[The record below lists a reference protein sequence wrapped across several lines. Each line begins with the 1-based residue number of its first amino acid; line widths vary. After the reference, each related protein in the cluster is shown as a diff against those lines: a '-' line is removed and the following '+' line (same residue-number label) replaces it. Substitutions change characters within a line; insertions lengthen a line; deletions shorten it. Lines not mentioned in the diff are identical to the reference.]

1 MEMQQYFGGGGDG
14 DADWLHQLATLP
26 PLPMSSSLPPP
37 PLLMSE
43 GSCLPMAAAAAA
55 ALPLGDCSSA
65 LMIRAEEQMGCLQM
79 IPPPVVTDD
88 VYSSY
93 APNSVDVLPPFPAG
107 LDDPTAG
114 LDDALLM
121 DSFSDIDLEEFADA
135 IGPKIKTEPLDDAM
149 VPADYGFAAQA
160 QQARPVVIVNQE
172 QLDAPR
178 GVRPVDDPDEDDST
192 VVAGGYEAA
201 ATFLY
206 AEQKQVRPAPRRV
219 RKSGGGGSR
228 PAAAGKSLDHIGF
241 EELRTYFYMPITK
254 AAREMN
260 VGLTVLK
267 KRCRELGV
275 ARWPHRK
282 MKSLRSLILNIQE
295 MGKGAT
301 SPAAVQVELEA
312 LERYCARMEE
322 NPAIE
327 LTEQTKK
334 LRQACFKENYKR
346 RRAAASVN
354 MLDQYCY
361 NDLGSDEQMTLPQM
375 GFFGF

>member
-1 MEMQQYFGGGGDG
+1 MEMQQYYGGGGCDG
-14 DADWLHQLATLP
+14 DGDWFHQLATLP
-26 PLPMSSSLPPP
+26 PLPMGSSLPP

-43 GSCLPMAAAAAA
+43 GSCLPMATAA

-65 LMIRAEEQMGCLQM
+65 LMIRAEEQMGCQQM
-79 IPPPVVTDD
+79 IPPPAAADD

-93 APNSVDVLPPFPAG
+93 ASDNVVLPPFPAG

-121 DSFSDIDLEEFADA
+121 ESFSDIDLEEFADA
-135 IGPKIKTEPLDDAM
+135 VGHKIKTEPLDDAM
-149 VPADYGFAAQA
+149 VPADHDFAAQA
-160 QQARPVVIVNQE
+160 QQARPVVIMNQQ
-172 QLDAPR
+172 QLNAPH
-178 GVRPVDDPDEDDST
+178 GVRLLNDPDDDDST
-192 VVAGGYEAA
+192 VVAGGYDAA
-201 ATFLY
+201 AVGC

-219 RKSGGGGSR
+219 RKSSGGAR
-228 PAAAGKSLDHIGF
+228 PAAGGKSLDHIGF

-301 SPAAVQVELEA
+301 SPAAVQGELEA
-312 LERYCARMEE
+312 LERYCAIMEE

-354 MLDQYCY
+354 LLEHCY
-361 NDLGSDEQMTLPQM
+361 NDLGSHEQQMPLPQM

>member
-1 MEMQQYFGGGGDG
+1 MEMQQYFGGCGDG
-14 DADWLHQLATLP
+14 DADWFHQLALLP
-26 PLPMSSSLPPP
+26 PLPVSSSLPPLP
-37 PLLMSE
+37 MSE
-43 GSCLPMAAAAAA
+43 GSCLPMAAAAPT
-55 ALPLGDCSSA
+55 LPLGDCSSA
-65 LMIRAEEQMGCLQM
+65 LMIRPEEQMGCLQM
-79 IPPPVVTDD
+79 IPPQAVADD
-88 VYSSY
+88 EYSSY
-93 APNSVDVLPPFPAG
+93 ATNNVDVLPPFPAG

-121 DSFSDIDLEEFADA
+121 ESFRDIDLEEFADA
-135 IGPKIKTEPLDDAM
+135 VGPKIKTEPLDDAM
-149 VPADYGFAAQA
+149 VPADHDFAAQV
-160 QQARPVVIVNQE
+160 QQARPVVIMNQQ
-172 QLDAPR
+172 QLNAPH
-178 GVRPVDDPDEDDST
+178 GVRLLNDPDDDDSA

-201 ATFLY
+201 AVGC

-219 RKSGGGGSR
+219 RKSSGGSR
-228 PAAAGKSLDHIGF
+228 PAAGGKSLDHIGF

-282 MKSLRSLILNIQE
+282 MKSLRSLILNIQD

-301 SPAAVQVELEA
+301 SPAAVQGELEA
-312 LERYCARMEE
+312 LERYCAIMEE

-354 MLDQYCY
+354 LLEHCY
-361 NDLGSDEQMTLPQM
+361 NDLGSHEQQMPLPQM

>member
-1 MEMQQYFGGGGDG
+1 MEMQQQYFGGDG
-14 DADWLHQLATLP
+14 DADWFHQLALLP
-26 PLPMSSSLPPP
+26 PLPISSSLPPLP
-37 PLLMSE
+37 MSE

-65 LMIRAEEQMGCLQM
+65 LMIRPEEQMSCLPM
-79 IPPPVVTDD
+79 NPSPAVVDD

-93 APNSVDVLPPFPAG
+93 APNNVDVLPPFPAG
-107 LDDPTAG
+107 LDD
-114 LDDALLM
+114 ALLM
-121 DSFSDIDLEEFADA
+121 ESFSDIDLEEFADA
-135 IGPKIKTEPLDDAM
+135 FGHKIKTEPLDDAM
-149 VPADYGFAAQA
+149 VPADHDFAAQA
-160 QQARPVVIVNQE
+160 QQACPVVIMNQQ
-172 QLDAPR
+172 QLNAPR
-178 GVRPVDDPDEDDST
+178 DVRLLIDPDDDDST

-201 ATFLY
+201 AVGC

-219 RKSGGGGSR
+219 RKSSGGAR
-228 PAAAGKSLDHIGF
+228 PAAGGKSLDHIGF

-301 SPAAVQVELEA
+301 SPAAVQGELEA
-312 LERYCARMEE
+312 LERYCAIMEE

-354 MLDQYCY
+354 LLDHCY
-361 NDLGSDEQMTLPQM
+361 NDLASHEQQMPLPQM

>member
-1 MEMQQYFGGGGDG
+1 MEMQQYFGGCGDG
-14 DADWLHQLATLP
+14 DADWFHQLALLPPLPVSSSLP
-26 PLPMSSSLPPP
+26 PLPMRP
-37 PLLMSE
+37 
-43 GSCLPMAAAAAA
+43 
-55 ALPLGDCSSA
+55 
-65 LMIRAEEQMGCLQM
+65 EEQMGCLQM
-79 IPPPVVTDD
+79 IPPQAVADD
-88 VYSSY
+88 EYSSY
-93 APNSVDVLPPFPAG
+93 ATNNVDVLPPFPAG

-121 DSFSDIDLEEFADA
+121 ESFRDIDLEEFADA
-135 IGPKIKTEPLDDAM
+135 VGPKIKTEPLDDAM
-149 VPADYGFAAQA
+149 VPADHDFAAQV
-160 QQARPVVIVNQE
+160 QQARPVVIMNQQ
-172 QLDAPR
+172 QLNAPH
-178 GVRPVDDPDEDDST
+178 GVRLLNDPDDDDSA

-201 ATFLY
+201 AVGC

-219 RKSGGGGSR
+219 RKSSGGSR
-228 PAAAGKSLDHIGF
+228 PAAGGKSLDHIGF

-282 MKSLRSLILNIQE
+282 MKSLRSLILNIQD

-301 SPAAVQVELEA
+301 SPAAVQGELEA
-312 LERYCARMEE
+312 LERYCAIMEE

-354 MLDQYCY
+354 LLEHCY
-361 NDLGSDEQMTLPQM
+361 NDLGSHEQQMPLPQM